1 MFQCVFSVPPGA
13 TCTGITYFKNNSVN
27 KKHCCFNRKNNSTG
41 RRWCVPFT
49 ANNSDLFLGA
59 GCNFLVIMVLCDL
72 CLMTAGLQGWTPF
85 QACDRMR
92 LLGSLQPCTFC
103 RRDPVAKDSRQ
114 LHCGHQSLVSEHR
127 AQAAVTEASCG
138 APTVACHIS
147 RHRPLG
153 CWREITHKG
162 TLDPRHLHV
171 QLLFTRPDTCS
182 LSVVA
187 TLTPPPLSLTTR
199 TSSRTSRVLP
209 AAS

>member
-1 MFQCVFSVPPGA
+1 MVPVSWTEHAARQSPSCSGRNTTSSAISAVFALGHV
-13 TCTGITYFKNNSVN
+13 FK
-27 KKHCCFNRKNNSTG
+27 
-41 RRWCVPFT
+41 
-49 ANNSDLFLGA
+49 
-59 GCNFLVIMVLCDL
+59 VLARFSRNPRTEHPWKIFV
-72 CLMTAGLQGWTPF
+72 TAGLQGWTPF
-85 QACDRMR
+85 HACDRIR
-92 LLGSLQPCTFC
+92 LLGSLQTHVNAGPCSFC
-103 RRDPVAKDSRQ
+103 RRDPVVKDSRQ

-171 QLLFTRPDTCS
+171 QQLFTRPDTCS

-187 TLTPPPLSLTTR
+187 NLTPPPLSLTTR
-199 TSSRTSRVLP
+199 TSNRTSRVRP